1 MRARIAVA
9 VVATVV
15 LVGVAVGFAWLSG
28 GARPAAAPSAAP
40 PGAASMGASAARVPA
55 GPGVLARGTA
65 DGPEYGRLV
74 VAGPGG
80 RDVLDLSCV
89 RAYAAGGT
97 GVCLREEVDAPG
109 SYETVVFD
117 ADLRQT
123 WSSPFA
129 GVPSRARVSAS
140 GRMVSWTVFV
150 QGDSYAGTGGFSTRS
165 GVLDTR
171 TGTVVGTLESFA
183 VTLDGRPYEAA
194 DVNFWGITFA
204 ADDNRFYATMS
215 TGGRPYLVEG
225 DFAAR
230 RVRTL
235 RENVECPSL
244 SPDGTRLAFKKP
256 RPGGTWRLAVLDLAT
271 MSETPLAETRDV
283 DDQPAWLDDRT
294 VMYGVARDARHADVW
309 AVPADG
315 GGRPRLLVPDAES
328 PAPLR

>member
-1 MRARIAVA
+1 MRVR
-9 VVATVV
+9 VVGAILATAV
-15 LVGVAVGFAWLSG
+15 LVAVAVGFALLSG
-28 GARPAAAPSAAP
+28 AARPDTPATPFTASPTAP
-40 PGAASMGASAARVPA
+40 PGTGLPV
-55 GPGVLARGTA
+55 GPGVLVRSTA
-65 DGPEYGRLV
+65 DGPEHGRLV
-74 VAGPGG
+74 VAGRGR
-80 RDVLDLSCV
+80 RDVLALACV

-109 SYETVVFD
+109 SYETVLFD
-117 ADLRQT
+117 RRLRQT

-150 QGDSYAGTGGFSTRS
+150 QGDSYNDAGAFSTRS
-165 GVLDTR
+165 GILDTR
-171 TGTVVGTLESFA
+171 TGDVAGTLETFA
-183 VTLDGRPYEAA
+183 VTRDGRPYEAA
-194 DVNFWGITFA
+194 DVNFWGVTFA

-215 TGGRPYLVEG
+215 TGGRTYLVEG

-235 RENVECPSL
+235 RQNVECPSL

-256 RPGGTWRLAVLDLAT
+256 QPDGTWRPAVLELAT
-271 MSETPLAETRDV
+271 MSEIPLAETRAV

-294 VMYGVARDARHADVW
+294 VMYGVTRDARHSDVW

-315 GGRPRLLVPDAES
+315 GGHAHLLVPDAES
-328 PAPLR
+328 PAPLG